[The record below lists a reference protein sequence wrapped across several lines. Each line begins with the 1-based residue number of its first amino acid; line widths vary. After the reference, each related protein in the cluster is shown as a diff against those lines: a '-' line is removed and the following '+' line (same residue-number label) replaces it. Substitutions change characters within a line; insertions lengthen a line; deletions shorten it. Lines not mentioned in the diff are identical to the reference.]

1 MIALAL
7 GCAPDAAW
15 PERTETFPWVYT
27 PEEDLPPYAD
37 VRVETETWVPLE
49 DLEQTALYVQKS
61 VFHRPSAPDEV
72 LEHFDAMR
80 PTLPPLGAGDA
91 VLSFVGDVMM
101 FEGDPTG
108 FADAVVDRMPG
119 LRAGNLETPVV
130 PGEPVTREGL
140 TPRWGLYAFN
150 SRPALLDALPLDVVQ
165 LVNNHALDLGDP
177 GLERTRQQVVG
188 RGMLGVGL
196 DGAAP
201 IVVVDGLPV
210 GFVAATWGVNV
221 HPPVTSHDLGI
232 VPFGHLDEDIDLSP
246 VARDIAAVRRRGAHI
261 VVLMVHWGYE
271 YEYYPDPHFLQLG
284 RRLVQAGADVVV
296 GSGPHAVEPAELC
309 AVNRPEEL
317 PGIGTCSVRTR
328 DGRPRTAAILY
339 SLGDFGTDLATIP
352 LQVGLIASVG
362 VRDGSGVTG
371 LAWDPVATVTDGPD
385 RRLIALDDLL
395 GDADYAAES
404 ERLDALLGTGWRR
417 RPAP

>member
-1 MIALAL
+1 MIALVL
-7 GCAPDAAW
+7 GCAPEAAW
-15 PERTETFPWVYT
+15 PDRTQTFPWVYT
-27 PEEDLPPYAD
+27 PEQDLPPYAD

-49 DLEQTALYVQKS
+49 DLEETALYVQKS
-61 VFHRPSAPDEV
+61 VYHRPSAPDEV
-72 LEHFDAMR
+72 LEHFEAMR
-80 PTLPPLGAGDA
+80 PALPPLATGDP

-108 FADAVVDRMPG
+108 FADAVADRLPG
-119 LRAGNLETPVV
+119 LRVGNLETPVV
-130 PGEPVTREGL
+130 PEEPVTREGL

-165 LVNNHALDLGDP
+165 LVNNHALDLGDA

-188 RGMLGVGL
+188 RGMLGVGV

-201 IVVVDGLPV
+201 IVDVDGLAV

-221 HPPVTSHDLGI
+221 RPAVSAHDLAI
-232 VPFGHLDEDIDLSP
+232 VPFGHLDEAIDLAP
-246 VARDIAAVRRRGAHI
+246 IARDVARARERGAGI
-261 VVLMVHWGYE
+261 VVLLVHWGYE

-284 RRLVQAGADVVV
+284 RRLVEAGADLVV
-296 GSGPHAVEPAELC
+296 GSGPHAVEPVELC
-309 AVNRPEEL
+309 AVNAPEEI
-317 PGIGTCSVRTR
+317 PGVGTCSVRTR

-362 VRDGSGVTG
+362 VREGVGVTG
-371 LAWDPVATVTDGPD
+371 LAWDPVATVRDGPD
-385 RRLIALDDLL
+385 RRVVPLDDLV
-395 GDADYAAES
+395 GDDAYAQES
-404 ERLDALLGTGWRR
+404 ERLDALLGPGWGR
-417 RPAP
+417 